1 MTARPRRVLP
11 TQAVPLNPSVQP
23 LIYRASLA
31 LSGTQGFEHD
41 NAARRLAEFQAAL
54 NRAQRPAIAG
64 RAGRG
69 EQDTT
74 LSTHPGRIRPT
85 VKGQNRGTAR
95 RGRIA
100 FQSGSAATATISIMM
115 SAWASA
121 ATPIT
126 SEGGGLL

>member
-1 MTARPRRVLP
+1 VTARPRTSPPNAGRPSESFGAAADLP
-11 TQAVPLNPSVQP
+11 RLARAV
-23 LIYRASLA
+23 RH
-31 LSGTQGFEHD
+31 TGFEHD